1 MRVRIKNKNI
11 YEIGSHV
18 TVDQADGN
26 FIGIAK
32 FSSQGSKILKKYL
45 IKNKNNLSDYYTKVL
60 NFITKETPIKI
71 NYVDIKNSFWKEV
84 DTEKDFNIVKN
95 LQINN

>member
-32 FSSQGSKILKKYL
+32 FSH
-45 IKNKNNLSDYYTKVL
+45 KVQK
-60 NFITKETPIKI
+60 F
-71 NYVDIKNSFWKEV
+71 
-84 DTEKDFNIVKN
+84 
-95 LQINN
+95 